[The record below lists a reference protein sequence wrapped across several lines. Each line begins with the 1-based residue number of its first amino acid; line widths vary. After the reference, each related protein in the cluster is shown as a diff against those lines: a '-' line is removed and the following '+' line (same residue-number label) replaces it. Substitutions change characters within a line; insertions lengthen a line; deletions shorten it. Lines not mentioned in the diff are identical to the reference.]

1 VQTLRDFIE
10 KINIRAKVTWN
21 EPMSKHTTF
30 GIGGPADALVRPAD
44 AESAAR
50 LLSAA
55 RAEGVGLFAL
65 GGGANVLVGDKG
77 IRGIVMDTGALR
89 SARVE
94 APAPAGA
101 RETILVAGARE
112 AILVAGAGLA
122 IDELCLDA
130 LALGLGGLEDFYGM
144 PGSVGGAIY
153 MNARCY
159 EREMSQV
166 LAWVSST
173 RGVETTDGPGR
184 AARRTV
190 GAGPGGTATS
200 EGWGYKR
207 SPYQIGGAAAGG
219 GASPGPAAGELVLE
233 AGFRLTRLDDA
244 GAARAAAAMRARRA
258 DREAKGHYRLPSAGS
273 VFKNDRSLGAPT
285 GKLLDGLGLRGRSIG
300 GAMVSPWHAN
310 IFVNSGGATASDMRA
325 LMDLARN
332 EARSRLGA
340 ELESEVL
347 MVGEF

>member
-1 VQTLRDFIE
+1 
-10 KINIRAKVTWN
+10 
-21 EPMSKHTTF
+21 MSEHTTF
-30 GIGGPADALVRPAD
+30 GIGGPADALVRPLD
-44 AESAAR
+44 AESAR
-50 LLSAA
+50 VLLSAA
-55 RAEGVGLFAL
+55 RAEGVGLFVL

-77 IRGIVMDTGALR
+77 VRGIVMDTRALS
-89 SARVE
+89 SARLETTSGE
-94 APAPAGA
+94 AP
-101 RETILVAGARE
+101 AGARE
-112 AILVAGAGLA
+112 AILVAGAGLG
-122 IDELCLDA
+122 IDELCLEA

-144 PGSVGGAIY
+144 PGTVGGAVY

-173 RGVETTDGPGR
+173 RGVESADGAGR
-184 AARRTV
+184 AARRAV
-190 GAGPGGTATS
+190 VAGPGVTAG

-207 SPYQIGGAAAGG
+207 SPYQTGGA
-219 GASPGPAAGELVLE
+219 AAGELVLE

-244 GAARAAAAMRARRA
+244 GAARAAAAMRARRS

-285 GKLLDGLGLRGRSIG
+285 GKLLDGLGLRGRKIG

-310 IFVNSGGATASDMRA
+310 IFVNSGGATAADMRA
-325 LMDLARN
+325 LIELARD
-332 EARSRLGA
+332 EAKARLGA

-347 MVGEF
+347 LVGEF